1 MQRGNPGF
9 GIRILVLASHSD
21 EIEEKRAPEVPAV
34 RIT

>member
-1 MQRGNPGF
+1 MQSGNPGF
-9 GIRILVLASHSD
+9 GIRILVPASHSD